1 MGPDQKTR
9 QSNQIVGETFH
20 FKNAAKKAKFL
31 RGEISADEA
40 MHKIPTYHG
49 ISNDTYRAFIAN
61 VKYGRKLEMRRAAN
75 EEEVREQD
83 GV

>member
-1 MGPDQKTR
+1 MGPNQTTR
-9 QSNQIVGETFH
+9 RSNQVVGDTYH

-40 MHKIPTYHG
+40 MHKVPTFHG
-49 ISNDTYRAFIAN
+49 ISNDTYKTVVAN
-61 VKYGRKLEMRRAAN
+61 VKYGRKLAMRRAAN
-75 EEEVREQD
+75 EAEEDGQD